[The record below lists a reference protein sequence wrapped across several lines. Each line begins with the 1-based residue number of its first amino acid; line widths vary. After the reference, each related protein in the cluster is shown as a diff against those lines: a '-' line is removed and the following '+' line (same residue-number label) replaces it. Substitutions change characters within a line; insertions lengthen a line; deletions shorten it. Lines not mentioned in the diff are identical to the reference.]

1 VKPDETSRPNAPGAP
16 KALAAPV
23 VATARSGS
31 ASASAAGTERKTSF
45 AEDFRRFFIG
55 GLKTLLPTLITLWL
69 LFWIWNFLWENI
81 GRHVIW
87 AIKWLWISLQDT
99 DFLPRSAYEPAGRV
113 RQILNEDSFGVRL
126 LGVGLAILLVYI
138 VGVFVGNLLGRA
150 AWRLIE
156 RNVMRLPL
164 IRAIYPSVKQV
175 TDFLLADRSGRA
187 GGGGGGQFQGS
198 RVVAVQARHQGVWSI
213 GLVTNKGY
221 GPLNEAIRGEMVTVF
236 IPSSPTAV
244 AGYVVVAHR
253 EDVVELPLTVEE
265 ALRLLVSG
273 GVLVPN
279 AAGAPAGSTPTAA
292 DLLPAPGAES
302 AAPADRAPPAP
313 PQAVEPSH
321 SMRSS
326 AGKSSAA

>member
-1 VKPDETSRPNAPGAP
+1 MKPDETSPPNAPGAP
-16 KALAAPV
+16 KALAAPAV
-23 VATARSGS
+23 
-31 ASASAAGTERKTSF
+31 ASAQTGRLPSGGGTSGPGGERKTSF
-45 AEDFRRFFIG
+45 AEDFRRFFFG

-69 LFWIWNFLWENI
+69 LFWIWNFLWDNI

-175 TDFLLADRSGRA
+175 TDFLLADRASR
-187 GGGGGGQFQGS
+187 GGQFQGS

-213 GLVTNKGY
+213 GLVTGKGY
-221 GPLNEAIRGEMVTVF
+221 GPLNKAIQGDMITVF

-253 EDVVELPLTVEE
+253 DQVVELPLTVEE
-265 ALRLLVSG
+265 ALRLLISG
-273 GVLVPN
+273 GVLVPS
-279 AAGAPAGSTPTAA
+279 AAGAPGSTPTAA
-292 DLLPAPGAES
+292 ELLPAPGTEMP
-302 AAPADRAPPAP
+302 APADKTVPAP
-313 PQAVEPSH
+313 PDAVGPS
-321 SMRSS
+321 RPVPTS
-326 AGKSSAA
+326 AGNPSTA